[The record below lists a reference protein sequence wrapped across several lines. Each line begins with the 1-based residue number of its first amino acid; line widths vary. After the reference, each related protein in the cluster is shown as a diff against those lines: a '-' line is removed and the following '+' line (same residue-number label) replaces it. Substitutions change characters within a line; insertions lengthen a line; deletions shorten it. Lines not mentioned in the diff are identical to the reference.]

1 MNEQFFGAIRE
12 HRQQIVERTLEELSR
27 GKEYVPEEVLKDSQL
42 KPIITEVLDL
52 IELVDEQQEQRLQN
66 FFRGSKRLTWSIVTV
81 LHIFDCIGLSIYRL
95 MDELNIVDE
104 LPKDRQLIELEK
116 RVIPIRNRFV
126 QLHVDLWESTVEV
139 QRLALKELTAPLI
152 PIFDKI
158 SVMPIVGTVDTE
170 RAKLI
175 IENLLHGAV
184 SHKSEVVLI
193 DITAVPVVDTMVAHY
208 MMQAV
213 EALRLVGT
221 RSMLVGI
228 RPEIAQTIVNLG
240 VQMHDF
246 ETESTLQRGVE
257 KALRS
262 INRKIIEVKDS

>member
-1 MNEQFFGAIRE
+1 MNAKFFSLLREQ
-12 HRQQIVERTLEELSR
+12 QTKLVENTIEQLAL
-27 GKEYVPEEVLKDSQL
+27 GTEYVPPEVLKDSQL
-42 KPIITEVLDL
+42 KPIIIEVLDL

-81 LHIFDCIGLSIYRL
+81 LHIFDCIGLSVY
-95 MDELNIVDE
+95 NIMEESDVIEDM
-104 LPKDRQLIELEK
+104 PKEQQLIALEK

-126 QLHVDLWESTVEV
+126 QLHVDMWENTLEV

-158 SVMPIVGTVDTE
+158 SVMPLVGTIDTE

-184 SHKSEVVLI
+184 ANRSEVVLI

-208 MMQAV
+208 MMQAI

-246 ETESTLQRGVE
+246 ETESTLQRGIE
-257 KALRS
+257 KSLHS
-262 INRKIIEVKDS
+262 INRKIVEVKDS

>member
-1 MNEQFFGAIRE
+1 MNEQFFLLLRE
-12 HRQQIVERTLEELSR
+12 QRTQIVENTIEQLAL
-27 GKEYVPEEVLKDSQL
+27 GTEYVPPEVLKDSQL
-42 KPIITEVLDL
+42 KPIIIEVLDL

-81 LHIFDCIGLSIYRL
+81 LHIFDCIGISVYKI
-95 MDELNIVDE
+95 MDESDVIEDMSKE
-104 LPKDRQLIELEK
+104 QQLIALEK

-126 QLHVDLWESTVEV
+126 QLHVDMWESTLEI

-158 SVMPIVGTVDTE
+158 SVMPLVGTIDTE

-184 SHKSEVVLI
+184 ANRSEVVLI

-213 EALRLVGT
+213 ETLRLVGA

-257 KALRS
+257 KSLRS
-262 INRKIIEVKDS
+262 INRKIVEVKDS

>member
-1 MNEQFFGAIRE
+1 MNEQFFIVLRDNRE
-12 HRQQIVERTLEELSR
+12 EIIANTIEQLSL
-27 GKEYVPEEVLKDSQL
+27 GTEYVPKEVLKDSQL
-42 KPIITEVLDL
+42 KPIISEVLDL

-81 LHIFDCIGLSIYRL
+81 LHIFDCIGLSVYQL
-95 MDELNIVDE
+95 MDKLAIIEDMTKE
-104 LPKDRQLIELEK
+104 EQLIVLEK
-116 RVIPIRNRFV
+116 RVIPLRNRFV
-126 QLHVDLWESTVEV
+126 QLHVDMWENTLEI

-152 PIFDKI
+152 PIFEKI
-158 SVMPIVGTVDTE
+158 SVMPLVGTIDTE

-184 SHKSEVVLI
+184 AHRSEIVLI

-246 ETESTLQRGVE
+246 ETESTLKRGVE

-262 INRKIIEVKDS
+262 VNRKIIEVKDS

>member
-12 HRQQIVERTLEELSR
+12 HRQQIVERTIEELSH

-52 IELVDEQQEQRLQN
+52 VELVDEQQEQRLQN

-81 LHIFDCIGLSIYRL
+81 LHIFDCIGLSVYRL

-104 LPKDRQLIELEK
+104 LPKDGQLIELEK

-158 SVMPIVGTVDTE
+158 SD
-170 RAKLI
+170 R
-175 IENLLHGAV
+175 
-184 SHKSEVVLI
+184 KSVV
-193 DITAVPVVDTMVAHY
+193 
-208 MMQAV
+208 
-213 EALRLVGT
+213 
-221 RSMLVGI
+221 
-228 RPEIAQTIVNLG
+228 
-240 VQMHDF
+240 
-246 ETESTLQRGVE
+246 
-257 KALRS
+257 
-262 INRKIIEVKDS
+262 